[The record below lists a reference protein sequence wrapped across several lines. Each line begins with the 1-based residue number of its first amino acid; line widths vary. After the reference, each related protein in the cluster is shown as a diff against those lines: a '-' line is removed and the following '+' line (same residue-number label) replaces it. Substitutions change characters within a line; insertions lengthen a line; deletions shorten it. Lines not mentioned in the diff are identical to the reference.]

1 MEKSTDASGSP
12 VIRVAITGPECT
24 GKTTLSLQLAKHYNT
39 ICVPEF
45 AREYV
50 ASLDRPYHFQDIV
63 HIAETQIRQANDYSR
78 HANNL
83 LFLDTYL
90 IITKVWFDVVFNHHP
105 DWIDDELKRKTI
117 DLFLLCNTDIPWVAD
132 PVRENGGEMRER
144 LFVMYKKELDLLGYN
159 YSIIRGNG
167 NERFQEALKAV
178 EELVTRISKY

>member
-1 MEKSTDASGSP
+1 M
-12 VIRVAITGPECT
+12 
-24 GKTTLSLQLAKHYNT
+24 
-39 ICVPEF
+39 
-45 AREYV
+45 
-50 ASLDRPYHFQDIV
+50 
-63 HIAETQIRQANDYSR
+63 
-78 HANNL
+78 
-83 LFLDTYL
+83 LDTYL